1 MDDWS
6 SRELQAQRQ
15 MNVKAGRNLARALGG
30 KLALVFMMLKRV
42 GGLLKLALVA
52 SLTYRKTVR
61 IHLRWRIEVST
72 NVDWRQ

>member
-15 MNVKAGRNLARALGG
+15 TNVKAGRNLARALGG
-30 KLALVFMMLKRV
+30 KLALVFMTLKRV

-52 SLTYRKTVR
+52 SLRYRKTVR
-61 IHLRWRIEVST
+61 IHLRWRIEIST
-72 NVDWRQ
+72 NVDW